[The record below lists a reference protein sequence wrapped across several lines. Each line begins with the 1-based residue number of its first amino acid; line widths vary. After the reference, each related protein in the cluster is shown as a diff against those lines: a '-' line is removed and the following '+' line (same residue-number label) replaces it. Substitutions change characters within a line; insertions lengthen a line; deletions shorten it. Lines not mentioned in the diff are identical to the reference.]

1 MAAPKPRPTSAD
13 YVAIA
18 LSPALLMT
26 LIGSLIYFLI
36 EVLYRGEYE
45 GRLQWILG
53 FYIFGS
59 VLVARVSME
68 TGIADRAPLYALVLA
83 ALTVIGLGQFVAFP
97 PGFEGLSW
105 VINSLLVALIW
116 WSAHRLTY
124 DCTYIDEK
132 AEGTGTGVLQAAGL
146 DQAAEGTTPEPA
158 TSEKKRLGWWERW
171 QRYREERKKRHTPGV
186 WVVYFTLAS
195 LPIFG
200 LGQSLIP
207 SDEVERRRYT
217 FWLMGIYVVSALG
230 LLLTTAF
237 LALRRYLRQ
246 RRLEMPIGMTTAWL
260 TCGGVLIVVLVVL
273 GALLPRPEAEYSL
286 LDLTPLGS
294 KKRDASQ
301 YAMKGGDAG
310 KGQGRPGQQ
319 QLDKDG
325 KPVNTNDPKQKG
337 DGGKGQAQGKGD
349 GEKGKSGDDGK
360 GKGNEK
366 SKSGDQKSEPGK
378 NQDAQ
383 ADKKD
388 NGERDNADSKDSQA
402 KKQSDS
408 GGNSSTSKPPLS
420 SLPVLNRIGPIVKW
434 IIFGVL
440 AVLAVVF
447 LLRGGLRY
455 LANFFDWARRLL
467 DALRAFWEG
476 LFSGRKREVA
486 TAGAGEESG
495 EERRPL
501 RPFQWYRN
509 PFRDGRAAD
518 LPPGE
523 LVRYSFEA
531 LEAWAAEHGLP
542 RMADETPLEFAGR
555 VGREVP
561 AIEAEAK
568 RLAALYARVL
578 YAKGTLP
585 GSWRGALE
593 KFWERLEAVAEAP
606 LSA

>member
-1 MAAPKPRPTSAD
+1 MAAAKPRPTSAD

-59 VLVARVSME
+59 VLVARISME
-68 TGIADRAPLYALVLA
+68 TGIADRAPMYALALA
-83 ALTVIGLGQFVAFP
+83 FLTVIGLGQFVAFP
-97 PGFEGLSW
+97 AGFEALSW
-105 VINSLLVALIW
+105 IINSLLVGLIW
-116 WSAHRLTY
+116 WSSHRLTY

-146 DQAAEGTTPEPA
+146 DQTTDGATAEPSTG
-158 TSEKKRLGWWERW
+158 EKKRGWRERW

-186 WVVYFTLAS
+186 WVVYFTLAA

-207 SDEVERRRYT
+207 GDELERRRYT

-246 RRLEMPIGMTTAWL
+246 RRLEMPLGMTTAWL
-260 TCGGVLIVVLVVL
+260 TCGGILIVGLVVF
-273 GALLPRPEAEYSL
+273 GALLPRPDAEYSL

-301 YAMKGGDAG
+301 YALKGGDAG

-325 KPVNTNDPKQKG
+325 KPVNMNDPQQKG

-349 GEKGKSGDDGK
+349 GEKGKSGEGGK
-360 GKGNEK
+360 GKSDEK
-366 SKSGDQKSEPGK
+366 SKSGDEKSEPGK
-378 NQDAQ
+378 NPDGKAEKRDEG
-383 ADKKD
+383 AK
-388 NGERDNADSKDSQA
+388 DNADSKESQA
-402 KKQSDS
+402 KKQADS
-408 GGNSSTSKPPLS
+408 GGNSSTSKPPLN
-420 SLPVLNRIGPIVKW
+420 SLPVLGRIGPILKW

-440 AVLAVVF
+440 AVVAVVF

-476 LFSGRKREVA
+476 LFSGRKREAA
-486 TAGAGEESG
+486 TTGDGEEST
-495 EERRPL
+495 EERTPL
-501 RPFQWYRN
+501 RPFHWYRN
-509 PFRDGRAAD
+509 PFGDGRAD
-518 LPPGE
+518 ELSPGE

-542 RMADETPLEFAGR
+542 RMTDETPLEFAAR

-561 AIEAEAK
+561 AIETEGK
-568 RLAALYARVL
+568 RLAALYARLL
-578 YAKGTLP
+578 YAKGTVP

-593 KFWERLEAVAEAP
+593 TFWERMEAVAEAP